1 MAPDFSFAKVVER
14 VRGVIAAIAP
24 DDSVERH
31 TDPGVEVWQGHA
43 KLIDL

>member
-24 DDSVERH
+24 DDSVGRR
-31 TDPGVEVWQGHA
+31 HA